1 MRISD
6 WSSDVCSSDLPAAD
20 LHFRGACRKA
30 LDEGVVDA
38 LLNIEAGRRD
48 AHLSSVAESLPHDLV
63 ERGFEVAIVEHQHRG
78 MAAKLHRD
86 PLHAVGGQLHQMFA
100 DRGRAGEADLADH
113 KPERPMPA
121 DHVGVAIDEL
131 DDVAGDTRIDNRSEE
146 HTSELQ
152 SLMRIS
158 DAVF

>member
-48 AHLSSVAESLPHDLV
+48 AHLSSVAEFLPHDLV

-78 MAAKLHRD
+78 MAAKLPRD
-86 PLHAVGGQLHQMFA
+86 PLPAVGGELHPMFA
-100 DRGRAGEADLADH
+100 DSGRAGEADLADH
-113 KPERPMPA
+113 RAREQLQA
-121 DHVGVAIDEL
+121 DHVDRKR
-131 DDVAGDTRIDNRSEE
+131 TRLNSS
-146 HTSELQ
+146 H
-152 SLMRIS
+152 
-158 DAVF
+158 